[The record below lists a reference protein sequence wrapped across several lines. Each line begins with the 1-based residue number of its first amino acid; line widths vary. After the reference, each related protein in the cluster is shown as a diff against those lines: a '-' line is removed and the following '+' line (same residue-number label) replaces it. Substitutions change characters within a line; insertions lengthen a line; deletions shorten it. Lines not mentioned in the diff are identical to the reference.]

1 MSGHCMKSLARDGD
15 NAARPPRRARLVS
28 ELALELEVA
37 LVILPVPGAT
47 GSTDVEAAGVKGVVG
62 FNDTACSLT
71 RRTYRA
77 ASACSVIV
85 HRYPS
90 DRVELLDLCTSA
102 GFGAA
107 GRRRVQRSDHALQS
121 CSSAV

>member
-1 MSGHCMKSLARDGD
+1 MKSLARDGD
-15 NAARPPRRARLVS
+15 NAARPPRRGRLVS

-121 CSSAV
+121 CSSAA

>member
-1 MSGHCMKSLARDGD
+1 MKSLARDGD
-15 NAARPPRRARLVS
+15 NAARPPRRGRLVS

-107 GRRRVQRSDHALQS
+107 GRRRVQKSDHALQS